1 MNIIFKAYKIKKA
14 EYSNLPAL
22 LNRIGLVTGNQAAPG
37 QCVVSRKTYKVFEK
51 EMYRLARKQYPGISR
66 RRIMAVIGMELL
78 NLGPARLD
86 KGMEFGYIVTVT
98 EPEIL
103 IK

>member
-1 MNIIFKAYKIKKA
+1 MIYKAYKIRKS

-22 LNRIGLVTGNQAAPG
+22 LNRIGLVTGNEAAPD
-37 QCVVSRKTYKVFEK
+37 QCVVSHKTYKVFEK
-51 EMYRLARKQYPGISR
+51 EMYRLARKQYPNVAR
-66 RRIMAVIGMELL
+66 RRIMAIVGMELL

-86 KGMEFGYIVTVT
+86 KGVEFGYIVTVT
-98 EPEIL
+98 EPEVL

>member
-1 MNIIFKAYKIKKA
+1 MIYKAYKIKKA
-14 EYSNLPAL
+14 DYSNLPAL
-22 LNRIGLVTGNQAAPG
+22 LNRIGLVTGNQAAPD
-37 QCVVSRKTYKVFEK
+37 QCMVSRKTYKVFEK
-51 EMYRLARKQYPGISR
+51 EMYRLARKQYPNVAR
-66 RRIMAVIGMELL
+66 RRIMAIVGMELL

-86 KGMEFGYIVTVT
+86 RGVEFGYIVTVT

>member
-1 MNIIFKAYKIKKA
+1 MIYKAYKIRKS

-22 LNRIGLVTGNQAAPG
+22 LNRIGLVTGNEAAPDR
-37 QCVVSRKTYKVFEK
+37 CVVSRKTYKVFGRALYKRAKK
-51 EMYRLARKQYPGISR
+51 EYPMLKANRLWSIVNLE
-66 RRIMAVIGMELL
+66 IL
-78 NLGPARLD
+78 NLGPARLNR
-86 KGMEFGYIVTVT
+86 GVEFGYIVTVT

>member
-1 MNIIFKAYKIKKA
+1 MIYKAYRIKKS

-22 LNRIGLVTGNQAAPG
+22 LTRIGLVTNNEAAPG

-51 EMYRLARKQYPGISR
+51 EMYRLARKQYPNVAR
-66 RRIMAVIGMELL
+66 RRIMAIVGMELL

-86 KGMEFGYIVTVT
+86 KGVEFGYVLTVT
-98 EPEIL
+98 EQEAL